1 MAAVREVVKQ
11 IGVCKTDSIG
21 RGHWDQGGLT
31 RVLVPSITVNS
42 LVVAE
47 FPVFTIDDGRPLGVT
62 GQLMVKR
69 TANDGSVGTA
79 VASGVRCYGIEPLKE
94 IYWVTHIMLL
104 LFIFFLAKEGR
115 KCLFNDA
122 LNTFYLR
129 L

>member
-1 MAAVREVVKQ
+1 MAAAREVVKQ

-62 GQLMVKR
+62 GQLMAKR
-69 TANDGSVGTA
+69 TASGGSVGTA

-94 IYWVTHIMLL
+94 IYWVIHIHVYY
-104 LFIFFLAKEGR
+104 FVYVCVFLWRVCVHVYMYVCIYE
-115 KCLFNDA
+115 
-122 LNTFYLR
+122 
-129 L
+129 